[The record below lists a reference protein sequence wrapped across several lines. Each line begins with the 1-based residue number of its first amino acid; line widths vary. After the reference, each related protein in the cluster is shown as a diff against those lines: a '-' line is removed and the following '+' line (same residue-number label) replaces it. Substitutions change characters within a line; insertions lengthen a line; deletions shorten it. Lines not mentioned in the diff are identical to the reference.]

1 MRIYVAHETVFR
13 YDPPCTGMIQILRL
27 TPRNHAG
34 QYVVN
39 WRIDVSADCRLE
51 PTQDA
56 FGNIVHA
63 LSLAGPV
70 SELRLMVDGEVET
83 QDTAGVVRS
92 AVERFSPGL
101 FLRETALTR
110 PDAAIL
116 AYAGQ
121 FLRPTAANTLSTLHN
136 LLARIYQDFA
146 ADGAKTTAADPAA
159 DAAAAALAA
168 APSAPWAAPAAADAF
183 KAGRGQSRDLAHI
196 FISVARALGVPARFV
211 AGYVHH
217 GNGAFTQA
225 EQTAGYSAG
234 GTAGDGMGN
243 HWMGDCWAEAHVPG
257 LGWIGFDPTGGV
269 CATDQYV
276 RVAIGLDY
284 LGAAP
289 VRGFHYG
296 GVQEDV
302 VVRLR
307 ITQAAR
313 QTQE

>member
-1 MRIYVAHETVFR
+1 MRICVAHDTVFR
-13 YDPPCTGMIQILRL
+13 YDAPCTGVIQALRL

-39 WRIDVSADCRLE
+39 WRIDVSANCRLE
-51 PTQDA
+51 PVQDA
-56 FGNIVHA
+56 FGNILHTFAV
-63 LSLAGPV
+63 AGPL
-70 SELRLMVDGEVET
+70 SELRLTVEGEVET

-116 AYAGQ
+116 AYAAQ
-121 FLRPTAANTLSTLHN
+121 FPRPTAAGTLSTLHN

-146 ADGAKTTAADPAA
+146 AETAAVDPAA
-159 DAAAAALAA
+159 A
-168 APSAPWAAPAAADAF
+168 APATAPAAAPPAPWAVPTAADVFTAE
-183 KAGRGQSRDLAHI
+183 RGQSRDLAHI

-211 AGYVHH
+211 AGYIRH
-217 GNGAFTQA
+217 GNGAFAQA
-225 EQTAGYSAG
+225 EQSASYAAGSMAG
-234 GTAGDGMGN
+234 NGLGDY
-243 HWMGDCWAEAHVPG
+243 WTGDCWAEADVPG
-257 LGWIGFDPTGGV
+257 LGWIGFDPAGGV
-269 CATDQYV
+269 CSTDQYV

-302 VVRLR
+302 AVRLLV
-307 ITQAAR
+307 TQAAR

>member
-1 MRIYVAHETVFR
+1 MRIYVAHETVFH
-13 YDPPCTGMIQILRL
+13 YNAPCTGVIQILRL

-116 AYAGQ
+116 AYAAR

-136 LLARIYQDFA
+136 LLADIHQEF
-146 ADGAKTTAADPAA
+146 TAGGEKMS
-159 DAAAAALAA
+159 DAAATPAIAPA
-168 APSAPWAAPAAADAF
+168 APPPAPWAVPAAADAF

-196 FISVARALGVPARFV
+196 FISIARALGVPARFV
-211 AGYVHH
+211 AGYVRH
-217 GNGAFTQA
+217 GDEAFTQA
-225 EQTAGYSAG
+225 EQTATNGAG
-234 GTAGDGMGN
+234 STAGDGMGN
-243 HWMGDCWAEAHVPG
+243 HWTGDCWAEAHLPG
-257 LGWIGFDPTGGV
+257 LGWIGFDPAGGV
-269 CATDQYV
+269 CPTDQYV

-284 LGAAP
+284 LGATP

-302 VVRLR
+302 AVRLR
-307 ITQAAR
+307 VTQAAR